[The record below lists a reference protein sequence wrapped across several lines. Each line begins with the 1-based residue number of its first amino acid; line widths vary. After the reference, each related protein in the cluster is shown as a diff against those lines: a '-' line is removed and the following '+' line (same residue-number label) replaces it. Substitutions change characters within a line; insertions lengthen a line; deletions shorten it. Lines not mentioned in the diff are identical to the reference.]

1 METESEVI
9 VVLTPEQAK
18 ALLDALP
25 EAGYGI
31 LGSAIM
37 QLEIALDPPDS

>member
-1 METESEVI
+1 METENEVI

-25 EAGYGI
+25 TAGYGV
-31 LGSAIM
+31 LGSAIA
-37 QLEIALDPPDS
+37 QIEIAMDPPDA

>member
-1 METESEVI
+1 METDNEVI

-25 EAGYGI
+25 AASYGV
-31 LGSAIM
+31 LGSAIA
-37 QLEIALDPPDS
+37 QIEIAMDPRDS